1 MPIFLLGG
9 VAMSEMKVS
18 GISMAGAEQGYGPGN
33 QAVSGTVEE
42 TRPLASEAQK
52 NDVQSLHEMLKEARE
67 KAQKR
72 RDSLKISKNPS
83 QYGDAAMTAYARLA
97 RAKNQGQ
104 VAAAAGYAR
113 RQIARFQAALRTD
126 SENSDRIK
134 AAIRQLQ
141 KAAGRAGKKKRELQ
155 KEDLMKIRQRKAEL
169 ENRRR
174 KAVGLGQELN
184 RRKTM
189 RMIRE
194 SGYLRETEVNNRLQ
208 AQLAATK
215 MELRAQAQALS
226 AQVKFSP
233 DLAAQSYTA
242 QTGEACAAAVP
253 AGGVDIQV

>member
-1 MPIFLLGG
+1 
-9 VAMSEMKVS
+9 MSEIKVS
-18 GISMAGAEQGYGPGN
+18 GIGIGSAAQGYGPGN
-33 QAVSGTVEE
+33 PAAPGTVEE
-42 TRPLASEAQK
+42 TRDSVSEAPK

-97 RAKNQGQ
+97 RARNAGQ
-104 VAAAAGYAR
+104 VDAAAGYAR
-113 RQIARFQAALRTD
+113 RQIARFQAALRSD

-155 KEDLMKIRQRKAEL
+155 REDLVRIRQKKAAL

-174 KAVGLGQELN
+174 KAMSLGQELN

-194 SGYLRETEVNNRLQ
+194 SGYLRETEVDNRLQ

-226 AQVKFSP
+226 DQVKVP
-233 DLAAQSYTA
+233 VDLAAQNYTA
-242 QTGEACAAAVP
+242 QTGAAEGTP
-253 AGGVDIQV
+253 ALSIDLQV